1 MKSNSYKIPIRKV
14 LIPSFFLI
22 FFMSLLPR
30 TIMANQVT
38 IKVPVATIRQG
49 PSHDFPGIGVA
60 YQGESLESI
69 DEEENW
75 FKVRMPNHS
84 EGWIWGK
91 LVKAPDKKTQK
102 GAFTEDAGNIENDP
116 HETKPLTLSLKV
128 IRSAVNMRQGPGVS
142 HAWIE
147 TARANDLLIAF
158 EEKDGWY
165 RCKTP
170 SGKEGWIIGS
180 SVSMVPIHSES
191 AKSEIRRVIINNEE
205 MSVRA
210 GPADA
215 YPSLGKLLID
225 EEVGVYLEEAQWLYI
240 KSSDQKIE
248 GWITE
253 DGIYDPE
260 KQKDFDTLRE
270 EALNISEKLIIYY
283 DQKKKEAIAYQDA
296 GWYPSYSLFLKE
308 KDILIDPLPDGLRID
323 LTLSLRKISI
333 ETLFPLPVETIPI
346 SLTRSDQ
353 IFFMTLFQALMENH
367 SYKEIVF
374 HLNGL
379 KEERGSLKW
388 IDAGNISLK
397 RSKLEGIDLDK
408 TDVNAFWELLK
419 HDKIRYSSFNDT

>member
-1 MKSNSYKIPIRKV
+1 MKSNIYNIPIKGA
-14 LIPSFFLI
+14 LILSFLLI
-22 FFMSLLPR
+22 FLSNLLPR

-38 IKVPVATIRQG
+38 IKVPVATIRKG

-60 YQGESLESI
+60 YQGESLETI
-69 DEEENW
+69 EEEENW

-84 EGWIWGK
+84 EGWIWGR
-91 LVKAPDKKTQK
+91 LVKNPEKKTQK
-102 GAFTEDAGNIENDP
+102 VALAEDSGNIENDT

-128 IRSAVNMRQGPGVS
+128 IRPAVNIRKGPGVS
-142 HAWIE
+142 QAWIG

-170 SGKEGWIIGS
+170 DGKEGWIIGS
-180 SVSMVPIHSES
+180 SVSIVPIHSES
-191 AKSEIRRVIINNEE
+191 AKSEIRRVIINTED

-210 GPADA
+210 GPADT
-215 YPSLGKLLID
+215 YPSLGQLLID
-225 EEVGVYLEEAQWLYI
+225 EEVGVYLEEAEWLYI

-253 DGIYDPE
+253 DNIYDPE
-260 KQKDFDTLRE
+260 KQKDFNTLKE
-270 EALNISEKLIIYY
+270 EALNISEKLILYY
-283 DQKKKEAIAYQDA
+283 DQKKKDTIAYQDA

-308 KDILIDPLPDGLRID
+308 KDILVEPLPDGLRIG
-323 LTLSLRKISI
+323 LTFSLRKISI

-353 IFFMTLFQALMENH
+353 LFFMTLFQALMENH
-367 SYKEIVF
+367 AYKEIVI

-388 IDAGNISLK
+388 IDAGNLSLK

-408 TDVNAFWELLK
+408 TDVNAFWGLLK
-419 HDKIRYSSFNDT
+419 EDKIRYSSFNDT